1 MAAFFLMVEMQHA
14 YHTAIDA
21 ILKSAA
27 WNVEISITGKTTTVL
42 RDAQM
47 MTMSNHHMIGSGT
60 TGRSDDTAVE
70 RKALTIR

>member
-1 MAAFFLMVEMQHA
+1 MVEMQHA
-14 YHTAIDA
+14 YPTAIDA

-47 MTMSNHHMIGSGT
+47 MTTSNHRMIGSGMT
-60 TGRSDDTAVE
+60 RKLDDTVVE
-70 RKALTIR
+70 RKALTTR